1 MKGWFRMV
9 AWCGC
14 SAVAPAFAQ
23 SSVTLYGSL
32 DTGVTYTSGVASA
45 PRGGRQLA
53 LQAGVSRNDVWG
65 LTGREDLGGANF
77 AVFRLESQ
85 FQTSDGALT
94 VPRSAFSSQA
104 YVGLGGDWGTVTLGR
119 QFDFVGDLLP
129 AFAIGA
135 NTPAGLLAWGLPTN
149 ASAGGAL
156 DNRVW
161 GVQVNNAVKYVSPT
175 FGGVAF
181 GGMWGFGNVPGTV
194 ARSSVQSAMLSY
206 TQGAFSAALAYFG
219 QHDVTA
225 GGNLR
230 NFSGGAG
237 YNVGPFRVFGMVS
250 DVRISAAAPLRA
262 TTYDTGLTYAVTPSL
277 QLGGGFQY
285 QQRGGDIGSANQV
298 TLSAD
303 YSLSKRTGLYAVF
316 ARGHDSAYGAQVE
329 AALGGAASGSTQ
341 TAVRLGLRHQF

>member
-1 MKGWFRMV
+1 MKTWFRTM
-9 AWCGC
+9 ALCGC
-14 SAVAPAFAQ
+14 GAVSPTFAQ

-32 DTGVTYTSGVASA
+32 DAGITYTSDVASG

-53 LQAGVSRNDVWG
+53 LQAGVARNDVWG
-65 LTGREDLGGANF
+65 LTGKEDLGGANF

-94 VPRSAFSSQA
+94 VPGSAFSSQA

-119 QFDFVGDLLP
+119 QFDFVGDLMP
-129 AFAIGA
+129 SFATGA
-135 NTPAGLLAWGLPTN
+135 NTPAGLLAWGLPAN

-161 GVQVNNAVKYVSPT
+161 GIQVNNAVKYVSPT
-175 FGGVAF
+175 FGGLSF
-181 GGMWGFGNVPGTV
+181 GGLWGFGNVPGSV
-194 ARSSVQSAMLSY
+194 AHSSVQSAMLSY
-206 TQGAFSAALAYFG
+206 AQGAFSAALAYFG
-219 QHDVTA
+219 QRDVNA

-237 YNVGPFRVFGMVS
+237 YNFGQFRVFGMVS
-250 DVRISAAAPLRA
+250 DVRISTAAPLRA
-262 TTYDTGLTYAVTPSL
+262 TTYDAGLTYAVTPSL
-277 QLGGGFQY
+277 QLGSGFQY
-285 QQRGGDIGSANQV
+285 QQRGGDIGSANQI

-303 YSLSKRTGLYAVF
+303 YALSKRTGLYAVF

-329 AALGGAASGSTQ
+329 AALSGPAAGSTQ
-341 TAVRLGLRHQF
+341 TAVRVGVRHQF

>member
-1 MKGWFRMV
+1 MKTWIRVLAIYG
-9 AWCGC
+9 CG
-14 SAVAPAFAQ
+14 SAVPAFAQ

-32 DTGVTYTSGVASA
+32 DTGVTYTSNVASA

-53 LQAGVSRNDVWG
+53 LQAGVARNDVWG
-65 LTGREDLGGANF
+65 LTGREDLGGASF

-85 FQTSDGALT
+85 FQTSDGTLT
-94 VPRSAFSSQA
+94 VPGAAFSSQA

-119 QFDFVGDLLP
+119 QFDFVGDLMP

-135 NTPAGLLAWGLPTN
+135 NTPAGLLAWGLPAN

-175 FGGVAF
+175 FGGVSF

-194 ARSSVQSAMLSY
+194 ARSSVQSAMVSY
-206 TQGAFSAALAYFG
+206 THGAFSAALVYFG
-219 QHDVTA
+219 QHDVTS

-237 YNVGPFRVFGMVS
+237 YDVGRLRVFGMVS

-262 TTYDTGLTYAVTPSL
+262 TTYDAGLTYAVTPSL
-277 QLGGGFQY
+277 QLCCDFQF
-285 QQRGGDIGSANQV
+285 QQRGGDTGSANQL
-298 TLSAD
+298 TLTAD
-303 YSLSKRTGLYAVF
+303 YSRSKRTGLYAVF

-341 TAVRLGLRHQF
+341 SAVRVGLRHQF

>member
-1 MKGWFRMV
+1 MKAWFWV
-9 AWCGC
+9 VVVCGC
-14 SAVAPAFAQ
+14 GDVAPTFAQ

-32 DTGVTYTSGVASA
+32 DTGLTYTSNVAAA
-45 PRGGRQLA
+45 PRAGRQLA

-77 AVFRLESQ
+77 VVFRLESQ
-85 FQTSDGALT
+85 FQTSDGTLT
-94 VPRSAFSSQA
+94 VPGSAFSSQA
-104 YVGLGGDWGTVTLGR
+104 YVGLGGGWGTVTLGR
-119 QFDFVGDLLP
+119 QFDFVGDLMP
-129 AFAIGA
+129 SFAVGA
-135 NTPAGLLAWGLPTN
+135 NTPAGLLAWGLPAN

-161 GVQVNNAVKYVSPT
+161 GVQVNHAVKYVSPT
-175 FGGVAF
+175 FGGIAF
-181 GGMWGFGNVPGTV
+181 GGMWGFGGTPGSV

-230 NFSGGAG
+230 NVSGGAG
-237 YNVGPFRVFGMVS
+237 YNFDRFRVFGMVS
-250 DVRISAAAPLRA
+250 DVRIGAAAPLRA
-262 TTYDTGLTYAVTPSL
+262 TTYDAGLTCLVAPSL
-277 QLGGGFQY
+277 QLGGGFQF
-285 QQRGGDIGSANQV
+285 QQRGGDVGSANQV

-303 YSLSKRTGLYAVF
+303 YSLSKRTGLYAVL

-329 AALGGAASGSTQ
+329 AALGAAAAGSTQ
-341 TAVRLGLRHQF
+341 TAVRVGLRHQF